1 MNFLKKYFVA
11 FCCLCILTHCKKKSD
26 CGCNADTTSTFTDT
40 PGMLSYDSIEHK
52 YLIYTSQVDGAQ
64 RNYICDSTIGHLST
78 LYSGGS
84 TNTPV
89 KFSAEVTSY
98 CTVDRIS
105 YIEIRKNIRLRSI
118 SLLNP

>member
-11 FCCLCILTHCKKKSD
+11 LCCLFILTNCKKKPD
-26 CGCNADTTSTFTDT
+26 CGCNSDTTSTFTDT
-40 PGMLSYDSIEHK
+40 PGMLSYDSLEHR

-64 RNYICDSTIGHLST
+64 RNYICDSTIGHLYT
-78 LYSGGS
+78 LYAGGS

-89 KFSAEVTSY
+89 RFSAEVTTY
-98 CTVDRIS
+98 CLLDTVA
-105 YIEIRKNIRLRSI
+105 YIAIRTYIRLNSI